1 MIGIPLGIAYTCAA
15 EWLIHKH
22 ILHGIGKKKS
32 SFWSFHFHDHHKSA
46 RKADMLD
53 EAYQRPVLEDLNSP
67 QTKELLSLI
76 ALGAIHIPLA
86 PVAPFFVGTVLYH
99 AAKYYRVHKRSHL
112 DPQWAKE
119 HLPWHY
125 DHHMGKDQ
133 DQNWGVTYPY
143 FDQLMG
149 TRKKYVGTP
158 EYEADQ
164 QRKRS
169 RPSPKGSPIIDESA
183 HQNPTA
189 QNEPSAPHAA
199 AA

>member
-15 EWLIHKH
+15 EWVIHKH

-46 RKADMLD
+46 RQADMID
-53 EAYQRPVLEDLNSP
+53 EAYQKPVFEDLNSP
-67 QTKELLSLI
+67 QAKELISLM
-76 ALGAIHIPLA
+76 ALGALHLPLA

-99 AAKYYRVHKRSHL
+99 AAKYYRVHKRSHQ

-143 FDQLMG
+143 FDMLMG
-149 TRKKYVGTP
+149 TRQRYVGTQT
-158 EYEADQ
+158 YEEDQ
-164 QRKRS
+164 KRMRSRKKSKRS
-169 RPSPKGSPIIDESA
+169 ARHVTSKPSGPLTQDA
-183 HQNPTA
+183 
-189 QNEPSAPHAA
+189 PSVAA
-199 AA
+199 